1 MPNQSPGVM
10 TPEDVSSL
18 SPSQQIHIAMPPIQ
32 VPKPSLPITLSE
44 NSINLQAT
52 NQVKDGTM
60 PSINEEFNPYSD
72 DRRESR

>member
-1 MPNQSPGVM
+1 
-10 TPEDVSSL
+10 
-18 SPSQQIHIAMPPIQ
+18 MPPIQ